1 MAVCKATRRAANLQ
15 DIDLRRHMSTLA
27 NAVTNHPGA
36 YGQSPAISGKIL
48 EKVKPRNEKDV
59 DLRLTFAAIYRSLR
73 PVLSKGHR
81 NDP

>member
-15 DIDLRRHMSTLA
+15 DIDLRRHMSTLVK
-27 NAVTNHPGA
+27 AVTNHPDA
-36 YGQSPAISGKIL
+36 RGQSPAMAGKML

-59 DLRLTFAAIYRSLR
+59 DLRLTFATIYRSLR
-73 PVLSKGHR
+73 AVLLKGHR